1 MVLAYL
7 AAARTDT
14 SAVVPSPMPIGLG
27 FARSRFWIKGGRDGW
42 GVRLLNWNVVR
53 NDWNR
58 ARTPCGLTIIFC
70 PKLGV
75 QAVDLLYFT
84 FFSFGF
90 AVQSKGEGILDALA
104 RGSIILPYQEK
115 TYSIPADLRP
125 PL

>member
-27 FARSRFWIKGGRDGW
+27 LARSRFWIKGGRDGW
-42 GVRLLNWNVVR
+42 GVRFLNWNVVR

-58 ARTPCGLTIIFC
+58 ARTPCALTIIFC

-75 QAVDLLYFT
+75 QAVDLLYF
-84 FFSFGF
+84 SFLSIGF
-90 AVQSKGEGILDALA
+90 ACNPREGILDALE
-104 RGSIILPYQEK
+104 RGSIILSGL
-115 TYSIPADLRP
+115 TVWSRLAL
-125 PL
+125 LFSLV